1 MPTKNK
7 RPQGRPR
14 KDVSEAVM
22 DSPVIQEVSTP
33 TKPRIKRVETKTS
46 AKEYKA
52 VSSGAVLMLMQSGIT
67 VFDEDTKMV
76 REVRYCQN
84 EHSIFKDEQ
93 NERSVKTPI
102 IFRMGRLFVKDDQP
116 NLQAFLDAHPENRAN
131 GGNTFYVVDK
141 KKSVEKDLDKD
152 FLVNDAISMLRSK
165 SMDELLAVAIAY
177 GMDINRSSSEIKHDL
192 LQKAKKSPKQ
202 FINSFDNPVVLMKAK
217 IRQAI
222 SFQIIKA
229 DKTGI
234 KWFDTNKLIISVP
247 AGQDPVDVFVRYCMT
262 EAAAPVVAEIE
273 RQLD

>member
-14 KDVSEAVM
+14 KDVSEVVM
-22 DSPVIQEVSTP
+22 ESPAIEEVITP
-33 TKPRIKRVETKTS
+33 KKPRIKRVEIKTS

-52 VSSGAVLMLMQSGIT
+52 VSSGAVLMIMQSGIT

-116 NLQAFLDAHPENRAN
+116 NLQAFLDVHPENRAN
-131 GGNTFYVVDK
+131 GGNTFYLVDK
-141 KKSVEKDLDKD
+141 KKNVEKDLSQD

-165 SMDELLAVAIAY
+165 PMDELLAVAIAH
-177 GMDINRSSSEIKHDL
+177 GIDINRDSSEIKHDL

-202 FINSFDNPVVLMKAK
+202 FIDSFDNPVVLMKAK
-217 IRQAI
+217 IRQAV
-222 SFQIIKA
+222 SFQIIKVDSA
-229 DKTGI
+229 AV

-262 EAAAPVVAEIE
+262 DAASPVVAESE
-273 RQLD
+273 RQRD

>member
-14 KDVSEAVM
+14 KDVSEVVM
-22 DSPVIQEVSTP
+22 ESPAIEEVITP
-33 TKPRIKRVETKTS
+33 KKPRIKRVEIKTS

-52 VSSGAVLMLMQSGIT
+52 VSSGAVLMIMQSGIT

-116 NLQAFLDAHPENRAN
+116 NLQAFLDVHPENRAN
-131 GGNTFYVVDK
+131 GGNTFYLVDK
-141 KKSVEKDLDKD
+141 KKNVEKDLSQD

-165 SMDELLAVAIAY
+165 PMDELLAVAIAH
-177 GMDINRSSSEIKHDL
+177 GIDINRDSSEIKHDL

-202 FINSFDNPVVLMKAK
+202 FIGSFDNPVVLMKAK

-222 SFQIIKA
+222 SFQIIKVDSA
-229 DKTGI
+229 AV

-262 EAAAPVVAEIE
+262 DAATPVVAEIE
-273 RQLD
+273 RQLG